1 MTEVTTVYE
10 RFTELR
16 DAIVSQSVADG
27 VSATRGQ
34 TAKDAL
40 SSLGIDLAEIRR
52 RADENFGPDALKYPR
67 PAFSLQAKKAVQAS
81 LQQAVELGHQRIDTE
96 HLLLGVLAETDGV
109 ALRVLA
115 ALGVDPEAVRRS
127 VIERAS
133 GA

>member
-16 DAIVSQSVADG
+16 DAIVSQSAADG

-127 VIERAS
+127 VFERAS